1 MNTLVRASIAL
12 ALTGLPA
19 GAAGQSVTQSYQYD
33 ANGRLTGVTTT
44 GAAGTN
50 TAAYVYDDADN
61 RTSRSQTGT
70 AYAELRLLPADG
82 ALRPDQA
89 LVSADGRY
97 SFALRP
103 SGKLELWTDDLAR
116 SPASEAMAAA
126 FLVGADG
133 QVRFRP
139 PGLAPER
146 LVGADL
152 VLGDDGEVVL
162 RDRVDGTAR
171 WRTATIQTAGDD
183 Q

>member
-12 ALTGLPA
+12 ALIGLPA
-19 GAAGQSVTQSYQYD
+19 GAAAQAVTQTYQYD

-70 AYAELRLLPADG
+70 AYAELKFFPADR

-97 SFALRP
+97 SFALRA
-103 SGKLELWTDDLAR
+103 SGKLELWADDLAQ
-116 SPASEAMAAA
+116 SAASEMIATA

-133 QVRFRP
+133 QVRFQP
-139 PGLAPER
+139 QGLAPDR
-146 LVGADL
+146 LVRADL
-152 VLGDDGEVVL
+152 SLGDDGELVL
-162 RDRVDGTAR
+162 RDRADGTTL
-171 WRTATIQTAGDD
+171 WRTATIQAAGAD